1 MSEPSIRVVA
11 DAATL
16 ADRVREV
23 ARELQQSLREDDPLL
38 LGILWGSEIF
48 LADLIRALDFPVRY
62 EFLRVEYAPD
72 SGAPETVTAIHFPI
86 PVDVRDQHVVVVKGV
101 VASGITEAY
110 LSSQLR
116 DRGAASVRFVALADL
131 ADERKTYFAPD
142 FRAFML
148 HRAGRLVG
156 YGLKGDD
163 GRLGSL
169 PYLGE
174 TARD

>member
-1 MSEPSIRVVA
+1 MSEPPIRVVA

-23 ARELQQSLREDDPLL
+23 ARELQQSLREEDPLL
-38 LGILWGSEIF
+38 LGILWGSEVF

-86 PVDVRDQHVVVVKGV
+86 PVDVRNQHVVVVKGV

-174 TARD
+174 TTRD

>member
-1 MSEPSIRVVA
+1 MSEPQIRVVA

-16 ADRVREV
+16 AERVHTL
-23 ARELQQSLREDDPLL
+23 AHELEESLRNEDPLL
-38 LGILWGSEIF
+38 LGILWGSEVF
-48 LADLIRALDFPVRY
+48 LSDLIRALDFPVRY
-62 EFLRVEYAPD
+62 EFLRVEYATE
-72 SGAPETVTAIHFPI
+72 GEEQTVTAIHFPI
-86 PVDVRDQHVVVVKGV
+86 PVDVRNQNVVVVKGV

-110 LSSQLR
+110 LGAQLR

-142 FRAFML
+142 FRALML

-174 TARD
+174 IPRT

>member
-1 MSEPSIRVVA
+1 MSEPPIRVVA

-23 ARELQQSLREDDPLL
+23 ARELQQSLREEDPLL
-38 LGILWGSEIF
+38 LGILWGSEVF

-86 PVDVRDQHVVVVKGV
+86 PVDVRNQHVVVVKGV

-174 TARD
+174 TSRD